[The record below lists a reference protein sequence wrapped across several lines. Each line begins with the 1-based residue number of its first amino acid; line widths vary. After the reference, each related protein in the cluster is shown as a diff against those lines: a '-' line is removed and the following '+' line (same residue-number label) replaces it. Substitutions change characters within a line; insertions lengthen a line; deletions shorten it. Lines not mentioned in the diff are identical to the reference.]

1 MCYYVDSPEWTPGEI
16 DEKNEGIHFTDKQK
30 CEDTEFNDGLK
41 VSKTTGPDLLSYT
54 YTVRQKNPTSMWGI
68 GGISLVF

>member
-30 CEDTEFNDGLK
+30 CEDTELNDGL
-41 VSKTTGPDLLSYT
+41 
-54 YTVRQKNPTSMWGI
+54 N
-68 GGISLVF
+68 F